1 MTEVIRRRKVNRPP
15 FLKNMTLVIT
25 ALYYLVHSIDE
36 LKAYCRRL
44 VMEEKSPFDITGK
57 AAIVTGG
64 ALGIG
69 FGIVER
75 LVEAGAD
82 VLVADMNQKAL
93 EDVPNRLKKGKVRTL
108 VLDISKDE
116 SWEKAVKA
124 CVSDFGKLDILVNNA
139 GIYPQVPMLKME
151 PALFDKVY
159 AVNLRGM
166 AFLSKAAALQ
176 MMKQES
182 RGRII
187 NIASIDS
194 VHPSMVGLA
203 AYDASK
209 GGVLS
214 FTKNFAVEVAPHGIL
229 VNAIAPGG
237 ITTEGTAQPLQ
248 GSGMTPAQLKEM
260 MDGFASRIPL
270 KRMGVPDDI
279 AKVVLFLASGA
290 ADYMTGSMVVVDGGM
305 LLS

>member
-1 MTEVIRRRKVNRPP
+1 
-15 FLKNMTLVIT
+15 
-25 ALYYLVHSIDE
+25 
-36 LKAYCRRL
+36 
-44 VMEEKSPFDITGK
+44 MEEKSPFDITGK